1 MRRAVGLLASLSAL
15 CLMVGSTSSA
25 LAFGTPTK
33 PRLAI
38 NVEEAVQSTK
48 LPEGSAPIVIVTPQA
63 GRPVVVTTTLTVVNR
78 SADPVRKLDLVVP
91 PTVLSGVAGQQV
103 LNVSFQQEPT
113 SVRQTPEGLEAT
125 YLIPEVSPGQ
135 VLTFTQTYTV
145 QLGEGATAPVTA
157 ADPEA
162 FLKPEPWIES
172 DNPLIMAKAAELTA
186 GKGSADARATSL
198 LQFTAHYLQ
207 YDFASRSRNQGALA
221 ALQSGDGVCSEYASL
236 FVALARASGIPARL
250 VYGWANDVGL
260 KGSLEASRRH
270 VWAEYYVQGR
280 GWIEVDPTFA
290 SVLPM
295 EKAGYFDPQAHLAQG
310 WTQTAHSASYAGLGI
325 LSIFATHQLT
335 PNPAV
340 ASR

>member
-15 CLMVGSTSSA
+15 CLLVGSTSSA
-25 LAFGTPTK
+25 MAFGMATR

-38 NVEEAVQSTK
+38 HAEEAVQSPK
-48 LPEGSAPIVIVTPQA
+48 LTEASAPIVTVTPQS
-63 GRPVVVTTTLTVVNR
+63 GRAVLVTTTLTVANR
-78 SADPVRKLDLVVP
+78 SADPVRKLDLVIP
-91 PTVLSGVAGQQV
+91 PTVLNGVAGQQV
-103 LNVSFQQEPT
+103 LNVTFQQEPT

-125 YLIPEVSPGQ
+125 YLIPEVKPGQ

-145 QLGEGATAPVTA
+145 ALGEGATAPVTA

-172 DNPLIMAKAAELTA
+172 DNPLIKAKATELTA
-186 GKGSADARATSL
+186 GKGTAEARASAL

-207 YDFASRSRNQGALA
+207 YDFASRSRNRGALA

-250 VYGWANDVGL
+250 VYGWANDAGL
-260 KGSLEASRRH
+260 TGSLESKERH
-270 VWAEYYVQGR
+270 AWAEYYLQGR
-280 GWIEVDPTFA
+280 GWVEVDPTFA
-290 SVLPM
+290 SVLPV
-295 EKAGYFDPQAHLAQG
+295 EQAGYFDPQAHLAQG
-310 WTQTAHSASYAGLGI
+310 WTQSAHSASYAGLGI

-335 PNPAV
+335 TTPAV